1 MKSLLIEVYKYIH
14 GLTPEITE
22 QVYLKHDN
30 LMFSKLTYLP
40 WTDMDRIQDL
50 TKPTNSG
57 TCFLKTWNCLY
68 N

>member
-40 WTDMDRIQDL
+40 
-50 TKPTNSG
+50 
-57 TCFLKTWNCLY
+57 
-68 N
+68 